1 MSLRSA
7 SMLSGVRDIPS
18 DLATVARRSS
28 GILLS
33 PHHVTWA
40 RYISQRASRL
50 FDAVRRPA
58 VADRYVLRHPL
69 PMNIPP
75 VSARLRDPKLKQSPI
90 REIMKLAD
98 RQNVIA
104 LGLDPVERFEH
115 DTHLVVA
122 EGDHVIT
129 EHTETWHFETGEK
142 IVNHFVTVHELRDGK
157 IKLWRDYWDLGSMLA
172 QAPKWWIERLAKFSE
187 TDFS

>member
-1 MSLRSA
+1 MGTDENRRVVDRMWQALYRKDFD
-7 SMLSGVRDIPS
+7 GVADCIAADGHYEDVPTP
-18 DLATVARRSS
+18 DPGATGPQNV
-28 GILLS
+28 
-33 PHHVTWA
+33 
-40 RYISQRASRL
+40 
-50 FDAVRRPA
+50 VRR
-58 VADRYVLRHPL
+58 LR
-69 PMNIPP
+69 M
-75 VSARLRDPKLKQSPI
+75 
-90 REIMKLAD
+90 
-98 RQNVIA
+98 
-104 LGLDPVERFEH
+104 GLDPVERFEH